1 MQKHKYSQS
10 LLNFLYIEMKYKKAY
25 DVMFFDTYSKSLL
38 NTRFIETK
46 YKNYNYFLPAK

>member
-1 MQKHKYSQS
+1 
-10 LLNFLYIEMKYKKAY
+10 MKYKKAY